1 MNHVCS
7 LFLDDDNGPFVF
19 EPLSSW
25 SVFTKVEL
33 KTRPVRVFER
43 VGASCMLGDERDEVT
58 IGMLFEVEDG
68 GPSTGEIG
76 AMSRPDRVLRGPSF
90 SKSCG

>member
-1 MNHVCS
+1 MPAP
-7 LFLDDDNGPFVF
+7 FLDDDNGRFVF

-43 VGASCMLGDERDEVT
+43 VGAFCILGDERDEVA
-58 IGMLFEVEDG
+58 IGILFEVEDG
-68 GPSTGEIG
+68 KGPSTGEIG
-76 AMSRPDRVLRGPSF
+76 AMSRPDQVLRGPSF